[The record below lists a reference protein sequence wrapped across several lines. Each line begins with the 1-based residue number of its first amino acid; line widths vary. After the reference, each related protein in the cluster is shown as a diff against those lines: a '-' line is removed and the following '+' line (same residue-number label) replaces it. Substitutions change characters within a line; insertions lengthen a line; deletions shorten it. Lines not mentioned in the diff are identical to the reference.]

1 MSIKKHFIIF
11 ILLVFLFTTVFPSAV
26 FSQTEKMAM
35 VAEGK
40 FGLEKLISSV
50 KESSAEFCEHKGGYL
65 NINVLN
71 QALRIEIDQ
80 ASGLVAGVANLEI
93 AFKQKCPGMPFAKLI
108 KKEGT
113 ISAVAILSGTLKN
126 GKINGTFNLVLKLPT
141 LASFKTTFENL
152 PWDAS
157 YRNNWLR
164 GKLNVYLDQFEFEAS
179 FPFELRAKREKV
191 QFISPASKKAL
202 TLKNDIA
209 GAIGKL
215 RSRDYKIREN
225 AVSQLDG
232 ARRQLPLYKGPLRE
246 ADSVAE
252 AEMLF
257 RLFEG
262 YIQCVQ
268 TNTEL
273 QAAGNPQWEKCL
285 FSAGEVLE
293 RAEQYAREAR
303 PQQTGSVLYFQI
315 AQLWDRMR
323 YFSMYAPKE
332 VRYDKVENCQRA
344 KKLTQKAIYLNRD
357 NQAAKEFLE
366 HLESQAGCQGMPLFG
381 INREQIEQNRQKA
394 LEETL
399 RRRLEMQMD
408 ENIQAEKQFTEKIEK
423 LTEKYENLPEE
434 QARKN
439 TKEAKEENLKII
451 DKNLADFLS
460 ALNEKIASLPAAE
473 REKAEENLKKA
484 EEIKEQLKKIDDIE
498 NKKQSR
504 NEIKKLLKEISA
516 FLKKSKRIDEEIIQD
531 LTNTLYTGTTTISDW
546 ENVANFLK
554 NKKFA
559 DYNEVCA
566 LNDMFLVFTNY
577 LENKNLYS
585 HEDAVSKATI
595 DVGATS
601 LLTTIPIFKA
611 AQIITTTPR
620 NLLKILHVE
629 NDSDLM
635 IAADVFAESFSPEEA
650 ISATTKLM
658 TQNTLSD
665 VGKAIAHQAKKVY
678 EAQGLK
684 NKAVET
690 GKLIAGTTGGTLVAA
705 ARLARDSLVFTSEQT
720 FGRLFGWLG
729 SKFY

>member
-1 MSIKKHFIIF
+1 
-11 ILLVFLFTTVFPSAV
+11 
-26 FSQTEKMAM
+26 
-35 VAEGK
+35 
-40 FGLEKLISSV
+40 
-50 KESSAEFCEHKGGYL
+50 
-65 NINVLN
+65 
-71 QALRIEIDQ
+71 
-80 ASGLVAGVANLEI
+80 
-93 AFKQKCPGMPFAKLI
+93 MPFAKLI

-232 ARRQLPLYKGPLRE
+232 VRRQLPLYKGPLRE

-257 RLFEG
+257 HLFEG

-332 VRYDKVENCQRA
+332 
-344 KKLTQKAIYLNRD
+344 
-357 NQAAKEFLE
+357 
-366 HLESQAGCQGMPLFG
+366 LESQAGCQGMPLFG

-498 NKKQSR
+498 NK
-504 NEIKKLLKEISA
+504 I
-516 FLKKSKRIDEEIIQD
+516 
-531 LTNTLYTGTTTISDW
+531 
-546 ENVANFLK
+546 
-554 NKKFA
+554 
-559 DYNEVCA
+559 
-566 LNDMFLVFTNY
+566 
-577 LENKNLYS
+577 
-585 HEDAVSKATI
+585 
-595 DVGATS
+595 
-601 LLTTIPIFKA
+601 
-611 AQIITTTPR
+611 
-620 NLLKILHVE
+620 
-629 NDSDLM
+629 
-635 IAADVFAESFSPEEA
+635 
-650 ISATTKLM
+650 
-658 TQNTLSD
+658 
-665 VGKAIAHQAKKVY
+665 
-678 EAQGLK
+678 
-684 NKAVET
+684 
-690 GKLIAGTTGGTLVAA
+690 
-705 ARLARDSLVFTSEQT
+705 
-720 FGRLFGWLG
+720 
-729 SKFY
+729 